1 MDRQASEL
9 AMADVGAIPI
19 QNIYFLL
26 CYAWDRLE
34 EQGFVQIQTEDCETL
49 RDLFAK
55 VLTQG
60 IRVLRK
66 RGLHRQYVEKEDE
79 LSRLRG
85 KIRMNP
91 SMKRFTWLKG
101 RMACRYDEL
110 NHDILHNQILKSSLA
125 NLSNIKGLSSKS
137 KKRITEANRL
147 FYEISLIPL
156 SGMIFRRV
164 QYHSNIRHYRFL
176 LNVCELIY
184 EATLPTEESGEQRFR
199 EFLRDPKKMP
209 HLFESFVRNFYKQH
223 AEGYKMESKTISWD
237 THEDSTVFDL
247 LPQMKTDVTL
257 ESPNRKII
265 IDCKFYKNALGG
277 GQFNEKFYSSH
288 LYQILA
294 YLRNQAI
301 QEGWE
306 AVEGILLYP
315 AVNQKLHHKFQLEG
329 HTVQIVT
336 LDLNQPWQKIR
347 DRLLELL

>member
-1 MDRQASEL
+1 
-9 AMADVGAIPI
+9 MAAVEAIPI

-26 CYAWDRLE
+26 CYAWNRLE
-34 EQGFVQIQTEDCETL
+34 EQGYVQIETEDCDTL

-60 IRVLRK
+60 IRILRK

-101 RMACRYDEL
+101 RMVCRYEEL

-125 NLSNIKGLSSKS
+125 SLSNTKGLSKESR
-137 KKRITEANRL
+137 KRITEVNRL
-147 FYEISLIPL
+147 FLEISLIPL

-209 HLFESFVRNFYKQH
+209 LLFEEFVRNFYRQH
-223 AEGYKMESKTISWD
+223 AEGYKMGPRIISWD
-237 THEDSTVFDL
+237 TQGVFNGADL

-265 IDCKFYKNALGG
+265 IDCKFYENALGG

-294 YLRNQAI
+294 YLRNQAK

-315 AVNQKLHHKFQLEG
+315 AVNQKLHHTLHIES

-336 LDLNQPWQKIR
+336 LDLDQPWQKIR